1 MTHLIR
7 LQYTITCYG
16 GCGVLEPEP
25 GRYPD
30 KVAERHTKATGH
42 AVGVKGVPVR
52 SGDMGTDEAVDCGG
66 DS

>member
-1 MTHLIR
+1 MTLIR

-16 GCGVLEPEP
+16 GCGVLEPEK

-42 AVGVKGVPVR
+42 PVGVKGVPVA
-52 SGDMGTDEAVDCGG
+52 SGVMGTDEAVHSG
-66 DS
+66 DDS